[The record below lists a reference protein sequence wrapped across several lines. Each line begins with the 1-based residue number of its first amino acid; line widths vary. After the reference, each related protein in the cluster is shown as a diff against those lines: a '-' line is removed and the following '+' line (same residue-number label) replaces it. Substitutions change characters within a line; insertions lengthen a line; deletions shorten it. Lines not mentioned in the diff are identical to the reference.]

1 MEGLFKILVLLGG
14 AAAAVA
20 VAAMC
25 AVCLF
30 VWVAGLHSMTASEA
44 WRPADES

>member
-1 MEGLFKILVLLGG
+1 MEGYFKLLVLLGG

-25 AVCLF
+25 VVCLF
-30 VWVAGLHSMTASEA
+30 VWVAGLKSVREA